1 MQITPLNTDV
11 SQKPIGTE
19 SINTAQSL
27 AQPFLQKELGLE
39 DLDEATSYGMKDILA
54 KYETVLPKSGN
65 VLVGEVMSSSKNNI
79 LVDLG
84 SLGTGI
90 IYPSE
95 FYDNPN
101 LHRSLK
107 NGDQISVILLELENE
122 DGYRE
127 LSLKQAQRT
136 TAWEDIRE
144 KKEKGEEIATQ
155 ILNINKGGLIVEV
168 NGIQG
173 FLPLS
178 QLSPEHYP
186 KVENGDVTKI
196 VQNLQKFK
204 GQIFNVKILDFSETE
219 DKLIVSEKAI
229 MSDKLKEEVAKFKT
243 GDITEGTITDVTDFG
258 AFVKVGESIE
268 GLIHISEIDWKIIDN
283 PRDYLKI
290 GDMVKAKIISIEN
303 GRVSLSLKALKD
315 DPWEKVEEQFKV
327 GQTTEG
333 EVARITSY
341 GLLVKVSEQI
351 VGLIPAA
358 ELSNRKD
365 WSPKIGDK
373 TSVAIVNIEPKEHK
387 MLLTLNRQTLESN
400 KNEEG
405 KNEETKKE

>member
-1 MQITPLNTDV
+1 MNTVAILPDNNSIIDV
-11 SQKPIGTE
+11 ET
-19 SINTAQSL
+19 
-27 AQPFLQKELGLE
+27 
-39 DLDEATSYGMKDILA
+39 MKDILA
-54 KYETVLPKSGN
+54 KYENSLPKRGD

-79 LVDLG
+79 LVDLD

-95 FYDNPN
+95 FYDNSN
-101 LHRSLK
+101 KSLK
-107 NGDQISVILLELENE
+107 KGDQISVILLEMENE

-127 LSLKQAQRT
+127 LSLKQAQMT
-136 TAWEDIRE
+136 SAWEDIRE
-144 KKEKGEEIATQ
+144 KKEKGEVISTQ
-155 ILNINKGGLIVEV
+155 ILNINKGGLIAEV
-168 NGIQG
+168 NGVQG

-204 GQIFNVKILDFSETE
+204 GQIFNVKILDFSEAE
-219 DKLIVSEKAI
+219 NKLIVSEKAV
-229 MSDKLKEEVAKFKT
+229 MSDKLKEEIARFKI
-243 GDITEGTITDVTDFG
+243 GDIVDGVVTDVTDFG
-258 AFVKVGESIE
+258 AFVKVGENIE

-283 PRDYLKI
+283 PRDYLKV
-290 GDMVKAKIISIEN
+290 GDVAKAKIISTEN
-303 GRVSLSLKALKD
+303 GRVSLSLKALKE

-333 EVARITSY
+333 EVARVTNY

-358 ELSNRKD
+358 ELSGKKD
-365 WSPKIGDK
+365 WFPKIGDK
-373 TSVAIVNIEPKEHK
+373 ISVAIVNIEPKEHK
-387 MLLTLNRQTLESN
+387 MLLTTNPRSDLGSSERSDLELTQEN
-400 KNEEG
+400 VEEKNAEEP
-405 KNEETKKE
+405 KN

>member
-1 MQITPLNTDV
+1 MDTTQVGLNLNQSIDV
-11 SQKPIGTE
+11 ET
-19 SINTAQSL
+19 
-27 AQPFLQKELGLE
+27 
-39 DLDEATSYGMKDILA
+39 MKDILA
-54 KYETVLPKSGN
+54 KYENSLPKRGD

-79 LVDLG
+79 LVDLD

-95 FYDNPN
+95 FYDNSN
-101 LHRSLK
+101 KSLK
-107 NGDQISVILLELENE
+107 KGDQISVILLEMENE

-127 LSLKQAQRT
+127 LSLKQAQMT
-136 TAWEDIRE
+136 SAWEDIRE
-144 KKEKGEEIATQ
+144 KKEKGEVISTQ
-155 ILNINKGGLIVEV
+155 ILNINKGGLIAEV

-204 GQIFNVKILDFSETE
+204 GQIFNVKILDFSEAE
-219 DKLIVSEKAI
+219 NKLIVSEKAV
-229 MSDKLKEEVAKFKT
+229 MSDKLKEEIARFKI
-243 GDITEGTITDVTDFG
+243 GDIVDGVVTDVTDFG
-258 AFVKVGESIE
+258 AFVKVGENIE

-283 PRDYLKI
+283 PRDYLKV
-290 GDMVKAKIISIEN
+290 GDVAKAKIISTEN
-303 GRVSLSLKALKD
+303 GRVSLSLKALKE

-333 EVARITSY
+333 EVARVTNY
-341 GLLVKVSEQI
+341 GLLVKISEQI

-358 ELSNRKD
+358 ELSGKKD
-365 WSPKIGDK
+365 WFPKIGDK
-373 TSVAIVNIEPKEHK
+373 ISVAIVNIEPKEHK
-387 MLLTLNRQTLESN
+387 MLLTTNPRSDLGYSERSALEPTQEN
-400 KNEEG
+400 VEEKNAEEP
-405 KNEETKKE
+405 KN